1 MTQEKNVP
9 RSRLTASG
17 GNKRL
22 IPMRLLE
29 SENIELEVLAEQE
42 SRSKSAMARLVFLEG
57 LKVIA
62 QR

>member
-9 RSRLTASG
+9 RSRLMASG
-17 GNKRL
+17 GDKKL

-42 SRSKSAMARLVFLEG
+42 SRSKSAMARMIFLAG
-57 LKVIA
+57 LKLYKGK
-62 QR
+62 

>member
-1 MTQEKNVP
+1 
-9 RSRLTASG
+9 
-17 GNKRL
+17 
-22 IPMRLLE
+22 MRLLE

>member
-9 RSRLTASG
+9 RSRLMSSG
-17 GNKRL
+17 GDKKL

-29 SENIELEVLAEQE
+29 SENIELELLAEQE
-42 SRSKSAMARLVFLEG
+42 SRSKSAMARLIFLEG
-57 LKVIA
+57 LKAIS